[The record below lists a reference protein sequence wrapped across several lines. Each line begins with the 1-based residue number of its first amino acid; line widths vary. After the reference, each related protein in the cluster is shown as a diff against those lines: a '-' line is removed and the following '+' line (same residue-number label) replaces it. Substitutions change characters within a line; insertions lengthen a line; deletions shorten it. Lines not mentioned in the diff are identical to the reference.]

1 MDWEKLPESP
11 WGSVETDFMTV
22 CKYGPET
29 GGKWTKCETLPY
41 GDLSITPRAAVLNYG
56 QGLFEGMKA
65 QRTEDGRIV
74 IFRPEM
80 NARRTQYGCE
90 RLLMPPVPTDVFV
103 DAVKQCVLANA
114 KWVPPKGQGTLYI
127 RPIIIGTGPI
137 LGLAPAPS
145 YTFCIYVSPVGSYFK
160 GSQLTPIKIKVEDS
174 FTRAAPGGSGG
185 VKAIGNYAP
194 SLMPQK
200 KSKEAGFDNC
210 LYLDAAERKYLE
222 EIGTSNIFLVKDK
235 TIMTPALKGGGA
247 PEDTILEGIT
257 RASIMQVCKDKGY
270 EVVEKRVSVE
280 EALECDEA
288 LTVGTA
294 VVVSPIGEMHYKGQV
309 KKWDVGPI
317 TQEIYDTLTGIQTGT
332 HEDKHGWTVYLN

>member
-1 MDWEKLPESP
+1 MDWEKLTDYA
-11 WGSVETDFMTV
+11 WGSVETEFMTL
-22 CKYGPET
+22 CKYDAQADK
-29 GGKWTKCETLPY
+29 KWSKCETVPY
-41 GDLSITPRAAVLNYG
+41 GDLSIPPRASVLNYG

-80 NARRTQYGCE
+80 NARRAQYGCE

-127 RPIIIGTGPI
+127 RPIVFGSGPI

-160 GSQLTPIKIKVEDS
+160 GNQLTPIKIKIEES
-174 FTRAAPGGSGG
+174 FTRAAKGGSGG

-200 KSKEAGFDNC
+200 KSKEEGFDNC
-210 LYLDAAERKYLE
+210 LYLDAEEQKYLE
-222 EIGTSNIFLVKDK
+222 EIGTSNIFVVKGK
-235 TIMTPALKGGGA
+235 TIMTPAVKGGGD

-257 RASIMQVCKDKGY
+257 RDSIIQVCKDKGY
-270 EVVEKRVSVE
+270 EVVEKRVSVD

-288 LTVGTA
+288 MTVGTA
-294 VVVSPIGEMHYKGQV
+294 VVVSPIGELHYKGKVQ
-309 KKWDVGPI
+309 KLGVGPV
-317 TQEIYDTLTGIQTGT
+317 TQDIYDTLLGIQTGT
-332 HEDKHGWTVYLN
+332 HEDKRGWTVYLD